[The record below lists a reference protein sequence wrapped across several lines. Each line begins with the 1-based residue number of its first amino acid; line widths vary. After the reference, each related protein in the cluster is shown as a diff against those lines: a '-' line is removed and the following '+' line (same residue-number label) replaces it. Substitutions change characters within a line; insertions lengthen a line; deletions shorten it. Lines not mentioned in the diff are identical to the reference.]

1 MRDVIVSDWMTLDGV
16 VQAPAYPD
24 EDTSDGFAHGGWNR
38 GYLDEGVMRW
48 VAENVASA
56 GAYLLGRRTYQS
68 FAAHWPSAGE
78 EEQVLAQ
85 PLNTRP
91 KYVASRTLAEPLEW
105 QNSSLLGDDIVKAVR
120 ALKQED
126 GGDLLVIGSTE
137 LVRTLM
143 QADLV
148 DQFRLT
154 IDPILVGGGK
164 RLFAED
170 GARRPLRLV
179 ESQITTAGAILA
191 TYVRVPD

>member
-78 EEQVLAQ
+78 EEQVLARRS
-85 PLNTRP
+85 TRDRST
-91 KYVASRTLAEPLEW
+91 SRRARSPSHSNGRTHRCSGMT
-105 QNSSLLGDDIVKAVR
+105 SSRRYARSSK
-120 ALKQED
+120 
-126 GGDLLVIGSTE
+126 
-137 LVRTLM
+137 RT
-143 QADLV
+143 A
-148 DQFRLT
+148 
-154 IDPILVGGGK
+154 
-164 RLFAED
+164 
-170 GARRPLRLV
+170 
-179 ESQITTAGAILA
+179 AIFS
-191 TYVRVPD
+191 

>member
-1 MRDVIVSDWMTLDGV
+1 
-16 VQAPAYPD
+16 
-24 EDTSDGFAHGGWNR
+24 
-38 GYLDEGVMRW
+38 
-48 VAENVASA
+48 
-56 GAYLLGRRTYQS
+56 
-68 FAAHWPSAGE
+68 
-78 EEQVLAQ
+78 
-85 PLNTRP
+85 
-91 KYVASRTLAEPLEW
+91 
-105 QNSSLLGDDIVKAVR
+105 LLGDDIVKAVR